1 MIVHIYAKASLRFIG
16 TLFYMKTALI
26 TGGAQRIG
34 AQITKTLHAHGYN
47 VIIHYRHSGTE
58 AQTLADELN
67 QIRINSATLAQA
79 ELTDTQALKTLTTA
93 IKQLD
98 ILVNNASVFYPT
110 PLQNTSENDWHK
122 IIDSNLMA
130 PFFLSQS
137 LAAILSKKHG
147 CIINIVD
154 IHAQRPLKNHA
165 IYNISKAGIEMMTK
179 TLAKEL
185 APDIRV
191 CGVAPG
197 SILWP
202 ENAAELNIEQK
213 NKMLDKIPL
222 NKQGNPE
229 DIANTVLFL
238 ANSPYITGQII
249 SVDGGRTLNQ

>member
-1 MIVHIYAKASLRFIG
+1 
-16 TLFYMKTALI
+16 MKTALI
-26 TGGAQRIG
+26 TGGALRIG
-34 AQITKTLHAHGYN
+34 AQIAKTLHAHNYTI
-47 VIIHYRHSGTE
+47 IIHYRHS
-58 AQTLADELN
+58 AKAASILANELN
-67 QIRINSATLAQA
+67 QVRADSASLVQA
-79 ELTDTQALKTLTTA
+79 ELSDIQAVKTLA
-93 IKQLD
+93 NFINKLD
-98 ILVNNASVFYPT
+98 VLVNNASVFYPT
-110 PLQNTSENDWHK
+110 PIQNANVEDWQK
-122 IIDSNLMA
+122 IMNTNVMA
-130 PFFLSQS
+130 PFFLAQS
-137 LAAILSKKHG
+137 LSATLAKNQG

-165 IYNISKAGIEMMTK
+165 IYNISKAGIAMMTQ

-202 ENAAELNIEQK
+202 ENEAELNDAQK
-213 NKMLDKIPL
+213 NKMLNKIPL
-222 NKQGNPE
+222 NKQGTAE

>member
-1 MIVHIYAKASLRFIG
+1 
-16 TLFYMKTALI
+16 MKTALI
-26 TGGAQRIG
+26 TGGALRIG
-34 AQITKTLHAHGYN
+34 AQIAKTLHTHNYTI
-47 VIIHYRHSGTE
+47 IIHYRNS
-58 AQTLADELN
+58 AKAARTLADELN
-67 QIRINSATLAQA
+67 QVRADSASLVQA
-79 ELTDTQALKTLTTA
+79 ELSDIQSVKTLA
-93 IKQLD
+93 NSINKLD
-98 ILVNNASVFYPT
+98 VLVNNASVFYPT
-110 PLQNTSENDWHK
+110 PMQNASEEDWQK
-122 IIDSNLMA
+122 IMNTNVMA

-137 LAAILSKKHG
+137 LSATLAKNQG

-154 IHAQRPLKNHA
+154 IHAQRPLKNHP
-165 IYNISKAGIEMMTK
+165 IYNISKAGIAMMTQ

-202 ENAAELNIEQK
+202 ENEAELTEAQK
-213 NKMLDKIPL
+213 NKMLNKIPL
-222 NKQGNPE
+222 NKQGTAE